1 MSKLSILN
9 EKNEAIVG
17 ILEKKPEIDEGRPQP
32 RVVLIVHGILGHKDY
47 LFQRVL
53 AQTLPITSFRFDF
66 RGNGESGGSPG
77 YCNILEDTDDIH
89 TVAKYFEDLG
99 YEIYAVI
106 GHSRGALSALKF
118 ATTCEKPL
126 PIVVNLSG
134 RYKMNDNQLKTSRPE
149 IGKALEE
156 HGYFDWHVKQRDRIA
171 TVKVTLPEV
180 EKFYS
185 WSNEHVS
192 RMPLS
197 TCVLTCHGL
206 KDKTVPPYNAAMFAN
221 KIPNHT
227 LVLLPE
233 GDHNFRGQYEQVTKV
248 VVDFFAQHE
257 HDNYQRALAMGQT
270 TSLVL
275 PRWVD
280 IDGVNNFRDIGG
292 WPLKDGSG
300 YIRERLVFRS
310 GHLSKLSP
318 QGSAQL
324 SKLNIKATF
333 DFRLEHEAK
342 RDGVMPEL
350 PGVTRF
356 GYNLYENVVKSDGDL
371 YRTLMV
377 FLEGEEGFAQGYMTI
392 LESGKKMI
400 GDVFR
405 YMIKELSIE
414 QRSAMIIHCTAGK
427 DRTGVFVMTLLGL
440 CGVDDEIIAK
450 EYELTN
456 LGYFEFEKHLT
467 TRARQ
472 LNITEDAMRASLSAS
487 VGGMR
492 LTIRQVKQKYGSFEG
507 YVRDACGLS
516 SSEIQQVRNLMIV
529 PIRFE
534 ERQLYRPKI

>member
-9 EKNEAIVG
+9 EKSEAIVG
-17 ILEKKPEIDEGRPQP
+17 ILEEKPEIDAERPQP

-99 YEIYAVI
+99 YEIYAVV

-171 TVKVTLPEV
+171 TVKVTQPE
-180 EKFYS
+180 
-185 WSNEHVS
+185 
-192 RMPLS
+192 
-197 TCVLTCHGL
+197 
-206 KDKTVPPYNAAMFAN
+206 TVPPYNAAMFAN

-233 GDHNFRGQYEQVTKV
+233 GDHNFRGQFEEVTKV
-248 VVDFFAQHE
+248 VVDFFAKHE
-257 HDNYQRALAMGQT
+257 HGNYQRALAMGQT
-270 TSLVL
+270 TSLVI

-280 IDGVNNFRDIGG
+280 IDGVSNFRDVGG
-292 WPLKDGSG
+292 WPLRDGSG
-300 YIRERLVFRS
+300 YIRERVVFRS

-318 QGSAQL
+318 QGRAQL
-324 SKLNIKATF
+324 SKLNVKATF
-333 DFRLEHEAK
+333 DFRLDHEIK
-342 RDGVMPEL
+342 RDGIMQEMS
-350 PGVTRF
+350 GVTRF
-356 GYNLYENVVKSDGDL
+356 GYNLYENVVKSDKDL
-371 YRTLMV
+371 FRTLMV
-377 FLEGEEGFAQGYMTI
+377 FLEGEEGFARGYMSI
-392 LESGKKMI
+392 LESGKKLI

-405 YMIKELSIE
+405 YMIVELSIE
-414 QRSAMIIHCTAGK
+414 QKSAVVAHCTAGK
-427 DRTGVFVMTLLGL
+427 DRTGVFIMTLLGL
-440 CGVDDEIIAK
+440 CGVDDEVIAR

-456 LGYFEFEKHLT
+456 LGYFDFEQHLEE
-467 TRARQ
+467 RAAQ
-472 LNITEDAMRASLSAS
+472 LNISVDAMRAALSAS

-492 LTIRQVKQKYGSFEG
+492 LTINLIKQKYGSFEG
-507 YVRDACGLS
+507 YVREGCGLS
-516 SSEIQQVRNLMIV
+516 STEIQALRDLMIV